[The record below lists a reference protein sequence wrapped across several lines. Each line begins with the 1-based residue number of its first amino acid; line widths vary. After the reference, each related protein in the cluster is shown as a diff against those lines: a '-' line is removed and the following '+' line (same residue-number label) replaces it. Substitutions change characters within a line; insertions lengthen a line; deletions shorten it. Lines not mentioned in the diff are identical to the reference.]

1 MSDILK
7 FPAKRRRSM
16 KAADI
21 MTTEVLM
28 INSSATVAQA
38 IALMQTKKLRS
49 LLVKPNDEEDAYG
62 IVTETDIVYRVTA
75 RGKDPEQVRVHQIMT
90 KPCIVVNPELS
101 IANVARLFAETGIQ
115 KAPVIKEQLLGI
127 ISVTDILMKIQVT
140 PLSSSDL
147 LSQRIGEVLLHT
159 RVCRDEEEQ
168 IAQESEIAW
177 DVLEELQAED
187 NLSRKR
193 NS

>member
-1 MSDILK
+1 M
-7 FPAKRRRSM
+7 
-16 KAADI
+16 
-21 MTTEVLM
+21 
-28 INSSATVAQA
+28 
-38 IALMQTKKLRS
+38 
-49 LLVKPNDEEDAYG
+49 
-62 IVTETDIVYRVTA
+62 TETDIVYEVTA

-140 PLSSSDL
+140 PLSSRDL

-177 DVLEELQAED
+177 DVLEELQAEESPQPKT
-187 NLSRKR
+187 NT
-193 NS
+193 

>member
-1 MSDILK
+1 
-7 FPAKRRRSM
+7 M

-62 IVTETDIVYRVTA
+62 IVTETDIVYGVTA

-127 ISVTDILMKIQVT
+127 ISVTDILMKIQVP
-140 PLSSSDL
+140 PLSSRDL
-147 LSQRIGEVLLHT
+147 LSQKIGEVLLHT

-177 DVLEELQAED
+177 DVLEELQAEESPPPKT
-187 NLSRKR
+187 NT
-193 NS
+193 

>member
-1 MSDILK
+1 
-7 FPAKRRRSM
+7 M

-38 IALMQTKKLRS
+38 IALMQHHKIRS
-49 LLVKPNDEEDAYG
+49 LLVKPSDDSDAYG
-62 IVTETDIVYRVTA
+62 IVTESDIVYGVIA
-75 RGKDPEQVRVHQIMT
+75 KEEDPTQVRVRQIMT

-115 KAPVIKEQLLGI
+115 KAPVIKDKLLGI
-127 ISVTDILMKIQVT
+127 ISITDILMKIKVA
-140 PLSSSDL
+140 PLSSADL

-159 RVCRDEEEQ
+159 RICLDEEEQ

-177 DVLEELQAED
+177 DVLEELQATEPPQPKT
-187 NLSRKR
+187 NI
-193 NS
+193 